1 MNVMYYDIHEHI
13 ADWAKWLRKK
23 VDGMHYPPKMVLDIY
38 YLKEQTKVEGHGF
51 TLQVTGLRGDHYR
64 NMSLEFYVLSVIY
77 QEKACV
83 NHSFLAN
90 LTIQNTIKQKKKA
103 VSQFRLF
110 IQYI

>member
-1 MNVMYYDIHEHI
+1 M
-13 ADWAKWLRKK
+13 ACTTLQRC
-23 VDGMHYPPKMVLDIY
+23 MVLNIY

-83 NHSFLAN
+83 NHSFLSN
-90 LTIQNTIKQKKKA
+90 LTIQNTIKQKKKRKLKA
-103 VSQFRLF
+103 SSRYLYSIHLRSRLCS
-110 IQYI
+110 ITSLQ